1 MSDGRRPILFTRF
14 LTWLTAPERPSGV
27 VPERG
32 QWVLVRVCFDGV
44 DPVDLPPDERAIA
57 RQLFGDVDRFP
68 PLARKVIA
76 EIIGGRS
83 GKSYF
88 NTLRLL
94 HLCCTVSLE
103 GFLAPGQR
111 AHAAII
117 APDVETAKEALVYF
131 IGACATAP
139 RLRGTVDPDLC
150 RRVLD
155 KGEMVEKFIFRRPV
169 DGRFV
174 EVAVR
179 AVRAGGSNVR
189 GRWYVGALMDEACL
203 FYTDGYRLN
212 DEGPFKAI
220 CPRILP
226 GGQMLLSSTPWLDS
240 GVLYRLWH
248 TEFGRPA
255 TAVVAHAPTL
265 VLRPDSPQVRE
276 VVQTAYEADARTGE
290 ETAAREFGA
299 QFGTGA
305 ADDFLPKDLLKLARV
320 DKSQPGPRPGEKVG
334 AGGDLAFDRNSS
346 SLVGAV
352 DDGKKIRLALVVER
366 RPRGGVSLRPSKVCR
381 EFAQLVRL
389 FGADGLTAD
398 RHYQATLREHLEG
411 DDDQAEGEESEGD
424 DGEESSDLRLDPPP
438 SPEDAWV
445 LFKTLLA
452 EGRLVLPRETPEEQL
467 LFAQLE
473 GVKFR
478 RLPKKRIAIVLPQ
491 GRDGRHGDLAAS
503 AVLAVWA
510 VVRRPRQIPVPIEQG
525 SEAWE
530 RQQRDERLARWR
542 EEKRRERSPEGAW
555 AADAEAPGG
564 WWE

>member
-1 MSDGRRPILFTRF
+1 MSDGGRRPILFTRF
-14 LTWLTAPERPSGV
+14 LTWLTAPERPEGV

-44 DPVDLPPDERAIA
+44 DPIDLPPGERAIA
-57 RQLFGDVDRFP
+57 RQLFGPVDRFP
-68 PLARKVIA
+68 PLARKIIA
-76 EIIGGRS
+76 EVIGGRA

-111 AHAAII
+111 AHAAIL

-131 IGACATAP
+131 VGACATSP
-139 RLRGTVDPDLC
+139 RLRGSVDADLC
-150 RRVLD
+150 RRVLER
-155 KGEMVEKFIFRRPV
+155 GEAVEKFIFRRPV
-169 DGRFV
+169 DGKFV

-203 FYTDGYRLN
+203 FYTDGYRLS

-248 TEFGRPA
+248 SEFGRPS
-255 TAVVAHAPTL
+255 TAIVAHAPTL
-265 VLRPDSPQVRE
+265 VLRPDNLQVRE
-276 VVQTAYEADARTGE
+276 VVQAAYEADARTGE

-305 ADDFLPKDLLKLARV
+305 ADDFLPKDMLKIARV
-320 DKSQPGPRPGEKVG
+320 DESLAPPRPGESVG
-334 AGGDLAFDRNSS
+334 MGGDLAFDRNSS

-366 RPRGGVSLRPSKVCR
+366 KPRGGVSLRPSKVCA

-411 DDDQAEGEESEGD
+411 DDDDQAEGDDSDDDEETG
-424 DGEESSDLRLDPPP
+424 LRLDAPP
-438 SPEDAWV
+438 SPEEAWV

-452 EGRLVLPRETPEEQL
+452 EGRLSLPRGTPEEQL
-467 LFAQLE
+467 LFTQLE
-473 GVKFR
+473 GTKFR
-478 RLPKKRIAIVLPQ
+478 RLPKKRVAIVLPE

-510 VVRRPRQIPVPIEQG
+510 VVRRPKVIPVPVEQG

-530 RQQRDERLARWR
+530 RQQRDRRLAAWR
-542 EEKRRERSPEGAW
+542 EQRRQEREPAGGWGDGA
-555 AADAEAPGG
+555 AMPGG
-564 WWE
+564 WYE